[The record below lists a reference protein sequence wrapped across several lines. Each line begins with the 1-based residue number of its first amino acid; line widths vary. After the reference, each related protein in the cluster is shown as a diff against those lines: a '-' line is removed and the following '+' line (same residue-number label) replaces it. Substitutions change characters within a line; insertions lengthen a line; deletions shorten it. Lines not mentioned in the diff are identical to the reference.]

1 MSTLQFRT
9 LVHDGHIGAALRKL
23 QQQVLTDIG
32 MGHLSAAETD
42 GDLAAVAVCQE
53 LLCIALLDIEVIHV
67 NAGGHPDFLDL
78 HHTLVLAGL
87 FLSLGLL
94 EAELAVIHDL
104 ADRGNGI
111 RRDLDQVQALL
122 LCDAQSFQSGHNAQL
137 FTGLRD
143 QSNLL
148 VADFFIDLMSIS
160 SDGKAPP
167 NKKIDGTP
175 IRLPYILKKHHEH
188 TTAHNGIFGMLTLSL
203 VLGVRTGTVPALF
216 YQRILTSPEGV
227 VKGYFKIFF
236 TDFHSF
242 LLFHSLPHF
251 STQQE
256 TLLNLQFVH
265 NSPLAFFPGLGYH
278 VISTHKQR
286 VLTLNL

>member
-1 MSTLQFRT
+1 MSTFQLGSLVQDGDVGT
-9 LVHDGHIGAALRKL
+9 LVGELD
-23 QQQVLTDIG
+23 QQVLTDLG
-32 MGHLSAAETD
+32 VGHLTTAEAD
-42 GDLAAVAVCQE
+42 GDLTAVAVGQE
-53 LLCIALLDIEVIHV
+53 LLCIAQLDIEVIHV

-188 TTAHNGIFGMLTLSL
+188 TTAHNGIFGMLTLSRL
-203 VLGVRTGTVPALF
+203 LGVRTGTVPALF

-236 TDFHSF
+236 
-242 LLFHSLPHF
+242 
-251 STQQE
+251 
-256 TLLNLQFVH
+256 V
-265 NSPLAFFPGLGYH
+265 NSPLRPPPPQA
-278 VISTHKQR
+278 
-286 VLTLNL
+286 VL

>member
-1 MSTLQFRT
+1 MTALQLGS

-23 QQQVLTDIG
+23 QQQLLTDIG
-32 MGHLSAAETD
+32 VSHLSAAETNS
-42 GDLAAVAVCQE
+42 DLAAVTVGQE
-53 LLCIALLDIEVIHV
+53 LLSIALLDIEVIDV

-122 LCDAQSFQSGHNAQL
+122 LCDTQSFQSGHNAQL

-227 VKGYFKIFF
+227 VKGYFKIFLLIF
-236 TDFHSF
+236 IPSSFSIHSRI
-242 LLFHSLPHF
+242 
-251 STQQE
+251 
-256 TLLNLQFVH
+256 
-265 NSPLAFFPGLGYH
+265 LAL
-278 VISTHKQR
+278 SKK
-286 VLTLNL
+286 LC